1 MITFATVSCR
11 HIQSLVGNF
20 VYDSYQS
27 RAVAVHTAAMTDA
40 LKKLY
45 GAQKLLDELMGH

>member
-1 MITFATVSCR
+1 
-11 HIQSLVGNF
+11 
-20 VYDSYQS
+20 
-27 RAVAVHTAAMTDA
+27 VHTAAMTDA